1 MLPQHRAATKKLSA
15 NLFTKQ
21 DFAFMATN
29 ETFCVITM
37 SVLLKHEI
45 HDGHRKKNCLD
56 VSSAQQSILF

>member
-45 HDGHRKKNCLD
+45 HDGHRKKL
-56 VSSAQQSILF
+56 S